1 MQHWGDSAKQARIAQ
16 PQYRKVFYYI
26 SGGDERVGEILEE
39 TLDADQTYII
49 LDPQRKVRT
58 DGYLPSPTAVSIELG
73 VDWSG
78 LAASWLIEWE
88 RRGPR
93 WEESRSKLTNTLT
106 GIAKL
111 KNGFVTGDAMY
122 DPQNGTLSPPYGDP
136 QNNGV
141 VSVSHLSAVF
151 GQNEVIAEIFE
162 HYGDDLPEG
171 FEEAWL
177 DYCYYYGAT
186 AAEQT
191 ARYGESFG
199 NLSLKQG
206 HSRLTA
212 FAAEKLGN
220 STLSQRAWTEFF
232 TGDGLKPSAAWS
244 TENIN
249 GSQVLQSVDEAA
261 WLSTNDAALYGLAAI
276 EDLAMARRA
285 LN

>member
-1 MQHWGDSAKQARIAQ
+1 M
-16 PQYRKVFYYI
+16 
-26 SGGDERVGEILEE
+26 
-39 TLDADQTYII
+39 
-49 LDPQRKVRT
+49 
-58 DGYLPSPTAVSIELG
+58 
-73 VDWSG
+73 DWSG

-232 TGDGLKPSAAWS
+232 IGDGLKPSAAWS